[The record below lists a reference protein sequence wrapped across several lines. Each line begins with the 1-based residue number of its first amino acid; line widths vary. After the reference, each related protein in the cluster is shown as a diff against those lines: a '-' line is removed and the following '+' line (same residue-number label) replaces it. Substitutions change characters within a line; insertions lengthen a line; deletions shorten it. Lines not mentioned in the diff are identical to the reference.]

1 MAGILDPLTESI
13 GNIASEFGVSP
24 EAIKQV
30 IRVES
35 GGDPRASTGSYNG
48 LTQIGPATFNE
59 NGGTLGGMTYDQYKL
74 APPEKQ
80 IDAYGDYLRH
90 YDLAGQMQKHGV
102 NLSELTPDQQ
112 FAVLQGMQ
120 FSPNGQAWKAA
131 LGQGNYNVPVTNTK
145 QASALGD
152 TSVAAMAGS
161 RFGQAAM
168 AAPGLPAPTNI
179 ASLPQPAQP
188 ISGPQ
193 SLQPQK
199 PLPPQPLNLA
209 AAQPQMPAYGFSP
222 QAQPAQ
228 PMEMPQAPALNAPQ
242 LQQIVKQ
249 FNLARAFQKIPV
261 PQGFRGYSVG

>member
-1 MAGILDPLTESI
+1 
-13 GNIASEFGVSP
+13 
-24 EAIKQV
+24 
-30 IRVES
+30 
-35 GGDPRASTGSYNG
+35 
-48 LTQIGPATFNE
+48 
-59 NGGTLGGMTYDQYKL
+59 
-74 APPEKQ
+74 
-80 IDAYGDYLRH
+80 
-90 YDLAGQMQKHGV
+90 MQKHGV

-168 AAPGLPAPTNI
+168 AAPGLPAPTNV
-179 ASLPQPAQP
+179 ASLPQPAAP

-199 PLPPQPLNLA
+199 PLPPQPLNL
-209 AAQPQMPAYGFSP
+209 AQPQMPAYGFSP